1 MAPGLSLQNEQPS
14 VVIVPS
20 SEDDENMGCK
30 TPSIRYDS
38 VADFLDH
45 DEPEVEAKKSSL
57 TTSMSMT
64 PQMVALLN

>member
-1 MAPGLSLQNEQPS
+1 MIA
-14 VVIVPS
+14 PS
-20 SEDDENMGCK
+20 SEDDEIMGGK

-45 DEPEVEAKKSSL
+45 DEPELEAKKSSL
-57 TTSMSMT
+57 ATTMSMT